1 MPQLTEPPRF
11 FGREC
16 LNELSGRAAESP
28 RRRMNLNF
36 HDAPEHPANRML
48 NAMEPDSYVRP
59 HRHAAAFKDE
69 TFVVVKGAFGVV
81 LFDERGNVSSTA
93 LLRAGGELIGAHLP
107 AGVFHSVVALEP
119 ASVFFEV
126 KAGPYDPTAAKDWAP
141 WAPEE
146 GAMEAPAYLSKL
158 RSLFA

>member
-1 MPQLTEPPRF
+1 MTQPPRF

-16 LNELSGRAAESP
+16 VEALSARAAASP
-28 RRRMNLNF
+28 RRRMNLDF
-36 HDAPEHPANRML
+36 HDTPSHPANRML

-59 HRHAAAFKDE
+59 HRHVAAFKDE

-81 LFDERGNVSSTA
+81 LFDENGSVVQTA
-93 LLRAGGELIGAHLP
+93 VLRPGGDLIGAHLP
-107 AGVFHSVVALEP
+107 AGVFHSIVSLEP

-126 KAGPYDPTAAKDWAP
+126 KAGPYDPAAAKDWAP

-146 GAMEAPAYLSKL
+146 GAAEAANYLGKL
-158 RSLFA
+158 RQLFI

>member
-1 MPQLTEPPRF
+1 VTSPLF

-16 LNELSGRAAESP
+16 LDALSERAAQSP
-28 RRRMNLNF
+28 RRRTNLDF
-36 HDAPEHPANRML
+36 HDTPAHPANRML

-59 HRHAAAFKDE
+59 HRHCAAFKDE

-81 LFDERGNVSSTA
+81 LFDERGGVARTA
-93 LLRAGGELIGAHLP
+93 LLRAGGDLIGAHVP
-107 AGVFHSVVALEP
+107 TGTYHSIVALEP

-126 KAGPYDPTAAKDWAP
+126 KAGPYDPSAAKDFAP

-146 GAMEAPAYLSKL
+146 GSAEAPDYLRKL
-158 RSLFA
+158 RGLFR

>member
-1 MPQLTEPPRF
+1 MTRPPRF

-16 LNELSGRAAESP
+16 LDALSARAAESP
-28 RRRMNLNF
+28 RRRTNLNF
-36 HDAPEHPANRML
+36 HDTPEHPANRML

-69 TFVVVKGAFGVV
+69 TFIVVKGAFGVV
-81 LFDERGNVSSTA
+81 LFDKDGKVSHTA
-93 LLRAGGELIGAHLP
+93 VLRPGGDLIGAHLP
-107 AGVFHSVVALEP
+107 AGVFHSIVSLEP

-126 KAGPYDPTAAKDWAP
+126 KAGPYDPAAAKDWAP

-146 GAMEAPAYLSKL
+146 GAAEAPAYLKKL
-158 RSLFA
+158 RALFTK